1 MGTKG
6 ISSNESNKSA
16 TRRNKSRTFDRVT
29 PTWRSSQLT
38 AFMWRLDEVVE
49 CMKGP
54 EFGKRK
60 KAGNQM
66 RNRIPS
72 DKTNPEAVAPKGLPK
87 NCYDE
92 DWLAGLYRSQREML
106 NIRDEDYEFGIEDE
120 RDGAYLAG
128 DEEEGE
134 HMED

>member
-6 ISSNESNKSA
+6 VSSNESNESA

-29 PTWRSSQLT
+29 PTWRSSQLMV
-38 AFMWRLDEVVE
+38 FMWRLDEVVE
-49 CMKGP
+49 RMKGP

-87 NCYDE
+87 NCYNE

-106 NIRDEDYEFGIEDE
+106 NIRDKDYEFGIEDE